1 MKPSRSCRLVS
12 SCAAK
17 RSPFVGKRPS
27 SSGWSSQDGLTRDF
41 ISAICLSRDLGILYE
56 IGMRGKANEWGCCSY
71 RMFILSLKP

>member
-1 MKPSRSCRLVS
+1 MKPSRSWRFVS

-41 ISAICLSRDLGILYE
+41 ISAICLSRDLGILFE
-56 IGMRGKANEWGCCSY
+56 MGMSGIANNWERFGLQDVY
-71 RMFILSLKP
+71 PVP